1 MMNSKGKHIITT
13 YEHQRLKLGETKDF
27 EQKHLLALQ
36 RYYGEKGTPFF
47 SLIHNGLKFNQF
59 VGVIQVDSLVIEVL
73 PKTDQ
78 TGEECHW
85 RKLLIG
91 MLRAVKSLNVHTAG
105 NTDLKLKSNSILDL
119 YLEVFIT
126 EVEQLLYK
134 GLIKQY
140 RRREGNS
147 LSLKGKLVF
156 TKHIQENLIHQEQ
169 FYVNHQTYDKENTFN
184 QIIYK
189 ALLLVKGINTSPS
202 LQSRIGSMMLYF
214 PEMNDLYVTEETF
227 SRLQFNRKTEQ
238 YREAINIARLLL
250 LNYHPDVSRGN
261 NHVMTLMFDMN
272 RLWESFVLHSLK
284 KHAPEQYR
292 IRGKIKKTFWEA
304 STSMKVGVEPD
315 IVIEYKEQTYILDT
329 KWKVLN
335 GNRPSDDDLKQMYV
349 YTKYFDSS
357 YTALVYPD
365 DSIDSI
371 KGAFWN
377 EKNDSGYYPCSLI
390 KLKLPLPMSS
400 FTTWQKYICTELL
413 SKIEA

>member
-1 MMNSKGKHIITT
+1 MNAKGKHIITT
-13 YEHQRLKLGETKDF
+13 YEHQRLKLGETINF

-36 RYYGEKGTPFF
+36 RYYGEKGTCFF
-47 SLIHNGLKFNQF
+47 SLIHNGVKFNQF
-59 VGVIQVDSLVIEVL
+59 VGVIQVDALVIEVL

-78 TGEECHW
+78 TGDECHW

-91 MLRAVKSLNVHTAG
+91 MLRAVKSLNVHTSG
-105 NTDLKLKSNSILDL
+105 STDLKLKSNSILDL

-147 LSLKGKLVF
+147 LALKGKLVF
-156 TKHIQENLIHQEQ
+156 TKHIQQNLIHQEQ
-169 FYVNHQTYDKENTFN
+169 FYVNHQTYDRENTFN

-189 ALLLVKGINTSPS
+189 ALLLVKGINTSTS
-202 LQSRIGSMMLYF
+202 LQSRIGSLLLYF

-227 SRLQFNRKTEQ
+227 SLLQFNRKTEP

-261 NHVMTLMFDMN
+261 SHVMTLMFDMN
-272 RLWESFVLHSLK
+272 SLWESFVLHSLK
-284 KHAPEQYR
+284 KFAPDQYL
-292 IRGKIKKTFWEA
+292 IKGKIKKTFWEA
-304 STSMKVGVEPD
+304 DTSLKVGMEPD
-315 IVIEYKEQTYILDT
+315 IVIECEDQTFILDT

-357 YTALVYPD
+357 YTALVYPY
-365 DSIDSI
+365 DSIDTI

-377 EKNDSGYYPCSLI
+377 ERDKTKNYPCSLI
-390 KLKLPLPMSS
+390 KLKLPLVMSN
-400 FTTWQKYICTELL
+400 FTAWQKDICTELL
-413 SKIEA
+413 THLRS